1 VRTILVAEDNSVNR
15 ELIREMLEAWGFR
28 VLEAFDGQQALETIK
43 AEHPDLVLMDIQM
56 PGEDGFSVVGKI
68 RSDRE
73 VAAIPI
79 LALTAYAMR
88 GDSEKALSAG
98 FNAYITKPIDMPL
111 LRREITRH
119 LDAVSCAHPDPSVR

>member
-1 VRTILVAEDNSVNR
+1 MKTILVAEDNQVNR

-28 VLEAFDGQQALETIK
+28 VLEALDGQQALLAIK
-43 AEHPDLVLMDIQM
+43 AQRPDLVLMDIQM
-56 PGEDGFSVVGKI
+56 PGHDGYSVVREI
-68 RSDRE
+68 RSDAE
-73 VAAIPI
+73 FEAIPI

-88 GDSEKALSAG
+88 GDSERALSAG

-119 LDAVSCAHPDPSVR
+119 LDAVSCTEP